1 MLTCPAGIGTIRLI
15 GTVVV
20 TEIEMEIEMNLAD
33 KYAILKADADR
44 ANEALDACKVEI
56 KALGRE
62 TLEGTHVLVTLSLSE
77 RKSFDAKAA
86 AKFLTEEQ
94 VAACTRV
101 SQVETIRIKPRVT
114 VEA

>member
-1 MLTCPAGIGTIRLI
+1 MRLI

-86 AKFLTEEQ
+86 QAYLTKEQ
-94 VAACTRV
+94 VAACTKV
-101 SQVETIRIKPRVT
+101 SQVETIRIKPRIVI
-114 VEA
+114 EA

>member
-1 MLTCPAGIGTIRLI
+1 
-15 GTVVV
+15 
-20 TEIEMEIEMNLAD
+20 MNLAD

-86 AKFLTEEQ
+86 QAYLTKEQ
-94 VAACTRV
+94 VAACTKV
-101 SQVETIRIKPRVT
+101 SQVETIRIKPRIVI
-114 VEA
+114 EA

>member
-1 MLTCPAGIGTIRLI
+1 MHCSLI

-20 TEIEMEIEMNLAD
+20 TEIEMEIEMSKTINLAD
-33 KYAILKADADR
+33 RYAILKQEADA
-44 ANEALDACKVEI
+44 AIAALDLVKAEI

-62 TLEGTHVLVTLSLSE
+62 TLEGTHVVVTLSLSE

-86 AKFLTEEQ
+86 QAYLTADQ

-101 SQVETIRIKPRVT
+101 STVETIRIKPRVI
-114 VEA
+114 VAA